1 MTEVVKCSVRAH
13 AHDHTS
19 VFLARHIP
27 RSPASSIL
35 HKDTPLVVI
44 ARTCFRLLRRVFIQR
59 REGCRFYKLFI
70 KYGFNRYI
78 CESMIPYRKPVSM
91 RLYLYGPGEP

>member
-44 ARTCFRLLRRVFIQR
+44 ARTCFRLLRRVFIYSEVTGVSLYWFTAFYTLI
-59 REGCRFYKLFI
+59 REV
-70 KYGFNRYI
+70 I
-78 CESMIPYRKPVSM
+78 CESMILDTVP
-91 RLYLYGPGEP
+91 